1 MALVLNDTY
10 NTLYAL
16 TQIAFALYGI
26 AIFYFEDRTRR
37 LGVSFNGIA
46 AVAIYTTT
54 VFGFNSLIYIGNY
67 FYDLKGGLLHMIFAK
82 SQIPSTIASFIALV
96 LVVYVYLLG

>member
-1 MALVLNDTY
+1 MLNDTY

-16 TQIAFALYGI
+16 SQVALALYGI
-26 AIFYFEDRTRR
+26 AMFYFENKTSRN
-37 LGVSFNGIA
+37 GISFNGIA
-46 AVAIYTTT
+46 AIAIYITT

-96 LVVYVYLLG
+96 MVVYVYLLG